1 MTDNKTANT
10 ADKPNKIK
18 VSSGV
23 EQSRRFCV
31 APMLDWTD
39 RHCRYFH
46 RLISQH
52 ALLYS
57 EMVTTGALIHGD
69 HHRFLQFNA
78 TENPV
83 AFQLGGSNPRELAIC
98 AKMVEDYGY
107 DEVNL
112 NVGCPSDRVQNGRFG
127 ACLMMEP
134 ELVAECVAAMG
145 QVVSIPV
152 TVKSRIGIDERDSY
166 EELVY
171 FVSTV
176 ANAGCGAFIIH
187 ARKAWLSG
195 LSPKQNRDIPPL
207 RYDVVYQ
214 IKQDF
219 PQLEIILNGGI
230 ITLDQAENVLTYVD
244 GVMVGREAYHN
255 PYLLADVDR
264 RFFGESKEARSREMI
279 LRLLIPYI
287 EQQLDEGV
295 RLNSISRHILGLF
308 HGEPG
313 ARGWRRHLS
322 ENVCKAGADIEV
334 ILDALPTSL

>member
-1 MTDNKTANT
+1 MHNNQTPPHETPA
-10 ADKPNKIK
+10 AIK
-18 VSSGV
+18 RHAFS
-23 EQSRRFCV
+23 V

-52 ALLYS
+52 AFLYT

-78 TENPV
+78 AENPV

-127 ACLMMEP
+127 ACLMAEP
-134 ELVAECVAAMG
+134 KLVADCVAAMK
-145 QVVSIPV
+145 QSVSIPV
-152 TVKSRIGIDERDSY
+152 TVKSRIGIDELDSY
-166 EELVY
+166 EELVH

-176 ANAGCGAFIIH
+176 ANAGCETFIIH

-195 LSPKQNRDIPPL
+195 LSPKQNRDVPPL
-207 RYDVVYQ
+207 RYDMVYQ

-230 ITLDQAENVLTYVD
+230 TTLDQAEDILQHVD

-264 RFFGESKEARSREMI
+264 RFYGEPKEPRSREIIMG
-279 LRLLIPYI
+279 LLIPYI
-287 EQQLDEGV
+287 KEQLEGGV

-322 ENVCKAGADIEV
+322 ENACKPGADIKV
-334 ILDALPTSL
+334 ILDVLPKG